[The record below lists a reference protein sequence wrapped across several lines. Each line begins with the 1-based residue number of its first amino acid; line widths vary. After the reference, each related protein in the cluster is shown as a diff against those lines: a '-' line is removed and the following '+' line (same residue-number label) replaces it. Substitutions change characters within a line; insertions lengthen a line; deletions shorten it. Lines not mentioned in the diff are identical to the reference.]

1 MFTTSFLIL
10 AAIILVSGFSIWRAQ
25 KAHQVME
32 ATLTAD
38 EVKTFN
44 DTYRFKRRV
53 DMPPTFTALAA
64 TSDRLRRTSTLGM
77 LAVIAG
83 IAYVI
88 IAGPTP

>member
-10 AAIILVSGFSIWRAQ
+10 AAIILIAAFLILRAQ
-25 KAHQVME
+25 RLHQSQE
-32 ATLTAD
+32 ATHTAD

-44 DTYRFKRRV
+44 DTFRFKRRV
-53 DMPPTFTALAA
+53 DMPPKFTALAA